1 MSGAPLAELLAGQP
15 DPLRIP
21 EARGRIDAS
30 CRASGTRVVVLDDD
44 PTGTQSVQ
52 GVPVLTRWEPED
64 LRWAFAQPAT
74 VFFVLT
80 NSRSLGEAAA
90 ADRVR
95 EVAEAVD
102 RVARELS
109 THVVLVSRSDST
121 LRGHFPL
128 ETDTLADV
136 ARAHGRPYDAVLLV
150 PAYIDAGRVTV
161 NDVHYAR
168 SGDTFIPVG
177 ATDYA
182 TDATFGYSTSHLR
195 NWVEE
200 KSAGRV
206 AAADVASVTLADI
219 RDGGPDRVRDVLLSC
234 RGGRNV
240 VVNAVDTADLDV
252 FVLGLVAAEA
262 TGWRALYRTGPSF
275 VPARAGL
282 TPRPPLTHDEL
293 FPGGARS
300 GHGLVVV
307 GSHVD
312 LTTRQLAR
320 LRQWDDLRF
329 VELDVP
335 ALLDQGRSAGEQD
348 RCAAELITAGQDT
361 VLVTSRQLVAGATG
375 AASLDIARTVSTAL
389 VGLTS
394 RLVREAPPAW
404 VVAKGGITSSDIATD
419 GLSVRRATVL
429 GQLFPGIV
437 SAWRHEGGDGD
448 TLVGLPYVV
457 FAGNVGD
464 ESTLADAVSLLR
476 GAG

>member
-1 MSGAPLAELLAGQP
+1 MTQGIGTLLAGQP
-15 DPLRIP
+15 VSRRIP
-21 EARGRIDAS
+21 DARERIDAA
-30 CRASGTRVVVLDDD
+30 CRASRTQVVVLDDD

-52 GVPVLTRWEPED
+52 GVPVLTRWEPDD

-80 NSRSLGEAAA
+80 NSRGLGEPAAA
-90 ADRVR
+90 ELVR
-95 EVAEAVD
+95 EVAEAVE

-109 THVVLVSRSDST
+109 TPVVLVSRSDST

-161 NDVHYAR
+161 NNVHYAR
-168 SGDTFIPVG
+168 SGDQFVPVG
-177 ATDYA
+177 KTDYA
-182 TDATFGYSTSHLR
+182 ADATFGYSSSNLR
-195 NWVEE
+195 EWVEE

-206 AAADVASVTLADI
+206 AADDVASVTLADI
-219 RDGGPDRVRDVLLSC
+219 RDGGPNRVRDVLLSC
-234 RGGRNV
+234 HGGRPV

-252 FVLGLVAAEA
+252 FVLGLIAAEA

-282 TPRPPLTHDEL
+282 TTRPPLSHDEL
-293 FPGGARS
+293 FPGGPRP

-320 LRQWDDLRF
+320 LRQLDALRF

-335 ALLDQGRSAGEQD
+335 ALLDPDRSAEEQS
-348 RCAAELITAGQDT
+348 RCAAELSTAGQDV
-361 VLVTSRQLVAGATG
+361 VLLTSRQRIAGTSA
-375 AASLDIARTVSTAL
+375 AASLDIARKVSAAL

-404 VVAKGGITSSDIATD
+404 VVAKGGTTSSDIATD

-437 SAWRHEGGDGD
+437 SVWRHEGGDEDG
-448 TLVGLPYVV
+448 LVGLPYVV

-476 GAG
+476 GAR